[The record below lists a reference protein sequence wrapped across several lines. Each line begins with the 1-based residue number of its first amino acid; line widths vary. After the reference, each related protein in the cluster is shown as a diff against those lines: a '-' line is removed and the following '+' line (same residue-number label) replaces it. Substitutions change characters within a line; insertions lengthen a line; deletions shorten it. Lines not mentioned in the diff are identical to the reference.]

1 MSDNPVIS
9 VKNVGKTYRI
19 WKTPS
24 KRLTVPFLEGL
35 AGVLP
40 PQSDLSR
47 QLNSR
52 ALLGYHDFHAL
63 QDISIEIKRGE
74 SVGIIGR
81 NGSGKSTLLQIIA
94 GTLQASAGA
103 VAVSGRVAALLELG
117 SGFNPEFS
125 GRENVHLNGLVLGL
139 SRRQI
144 ESKFDSIA
152 GFADI
157 GDFIDQPV
165 KTYSSGMTMRLAF
178 AVQTAVEPDIL
189 IIDEALSVGD
199 FFFSQKC
206 MHRMRELR
214 ETGTTL
220 LFVSH
225 DMASIRDM
233 TTRAL
238 LLVDGRARFF
248 GETQRAISLYF
259 DAAPARSGNYP
270 LAAPAVDTSRI
281 IQGGIETF
289 LAKAIWRAP
298 PRPPLQMNPRILGM
312 AWQDLQGRPL
322 TSLTLGQT
330 ARISLLLE
338 TQEAAAINIAIELK
352 NRYDQIV
359 CSLSTQGC
367 ALPAIELA
375 AMERVRIDF
384 EIAFNF
390 EGGLY
395 TVSGIVGHLSD
406 QPNRGRRIDETPWL
420 GPLKIEWDY
429 EGTRAPFLGMFGP
442 PVKASRHTLV

>member
-1 MSDNPVIS
+1 MSDHPVIS
-9 VKNVGKTYRI
+9 VRNVGKTYRI
-19 WKTPS
+19 WNTPS

-35 AGVLP
+35 AGISP
-40 PQSDLSR
+40 PGSPLARRLQT
-47 QLNSR
+47 R
-52 ALLGYHDFHAL
+52 AQGGYHDFHAL
-63 QDISIEIKRGE
+63 QDISLEIRRGE

-94 GTLQASAGA
+94 GTLQASEGT
-103 VAVSGRVAALLELG
+103 VSVNGRVAALLELG

-125 GRENVHLNGLVLGL
+125 GRENVYLNGLVLGL
-139 SRRQI
+139 TRRQI
-144 ESKFDSIA
+144 EAKFDSIA

-157 GDFIDQPV
+157 GDFIEQPV

-206 MHRMRELR
+206 MHRMQELR
-214 ETGTTL
+214 ATGTTL

-225 DMASIRDM
+225 DMGSIRDM

-238 LLVDGRARFF
+238 LLANGQARFF

-259 DAAPARSGNYP
+259 DAAPWSGNRP
-270 LAAPAVDTSRI
+270 PTAPAAAPVRTDEEGVDTFLSR
-281 IQGGIETF
+281 
-289 LAKAIWRAP
+289 AMWRAP
-298 PRPPLQMNPRILGM
+298 FRTPAPSPPRILGLVC
-312 AWQDLQGRPL
+312 QDLEGEAR
-322 TSLTLGQT
+322 TSLRLGQIAT
-330 ARISLLLE
+330 ISLLIE
-338 TQEAAAINIAIELK
+338 TQEPATVNVAIELK

-395 TVSGIVGHLSD
+395 TLSGIVGHLSD

-429 EGTRAPFLGMFGP
+429 EETRAPFLGMFGP
-442 PVKASRHTLV
+442 PVKASRHTIV